1 MCVHCFKN
9 YFFTDIRRLLKSY
22 RWLAGSIGVAM
33 ALFWSLEDQLFQKGF
48 INGNVLSTYVSST
61 LMTGSL
67 IAYAFCA
74 FPFAGIYP
82 EDWEH
87 KYIRYGVIRGNLKA
101 YVAAKTIVI
110 YISSLGV
117 MLFGTLLFLSLCRT
131 QIPWTDWNLDQ
142 YGIELSGCYGNILQQ
157 GYAILYCGLYSLNM
171 GLVAGV
177 LSNMAALCSVFISN
191 TVLVYIFPVL
201 AFRVLVSVN
210 INGYNIYSFYAY
222 VKIFANDWT
231 NLLFLSVI
239 SVMGAALS
247 AVGCYFGLKRKL

>member
-1 MCVHCFKN
+1 
-9 YFFTDIRRLLKSY
+9 
-22 RWLAGSIGVAM
+22 
-33 ALFWSLEDQLFQKGF
+33 
-48 INGNVLSTYVSST
+48 
-61 LMTGSL
+61 
-67 IAYAFCA
+67 
-74 FPFAGIYP
+74 
-82 EDWEH
+82 
-87 KYIRYGVIRGNLKA
+87 
-101 YVAAKTIVI
+101 
-110 YISSLGV
+110 
-117 MLFGTLLFLSLCRT
+117 
-131 QIPWTDWNLDQ
+131 
-142 YGIELSGCYGNILQQ
+142 
-157 GYAILYCGLYSLNM
+157 M